1 MRLMLWLIIS
11 IGLGSI
17 IAFAYVTWRNWIAPW
32 QQIERLVRQIT
43 AGERPRT
50 FLVEGGRRARQISLA
65 LENIFARQHAI
76 AEQFAQRESGTKTIL
91 SAMHDGLLVVDA
103 SGRVVVANET
113 FRKLFSLREV
123 SGGTPLLD
131 AVRNAELHQ
140 LIAETLRN
148 GEPRQSEL
156 ALTGAQK
163 NSERWLQVSAVPM
176 KNDKI
181 ETGGAV
187 VLLHDVTELKRVNEM
202 RSDFVANVS
211 HELRTPLSI
220 LRGYIETLLDNPKTS
235 AKELA
240 RILEVMERHSKRLG
254 LLVDDLLTLAQL
266 ESANSS
272 LQLSEVN
279 LSELFGRVVRDWE
292 KKLVEKR
299 LKVMVDLPAT
309 VAIVRAD
316 ETRLQEVLYN
326 LLDNAVKYSHEKG
339 EIRLH
344 AEQGNNGEIAL
355 SVSDSGV
362 GIGKNDLPRIFERF
376 YRADKARSPESIRG
390 TGLGLSIVKHIAQ
403 LHGGRVEAESELG
416 KGTTIRVLLPLQL
429 SNAAASVTQT

>member
-1 MRLMLWLIIS
+1 MRLMLWLIVW
-11 IGLGSI
+11 IGLGST

-32 QQIERLVRQIT
+32 RQIERLVRQIT

-50 FLVEGGRRARQISLA
+50 FLVEGGRRARQLSLA

-76 AEQFAQRESGTKTIL
+76 AEQIAQRESGTKTIL

-103 SGRVVVANET
+103 GGRVVVANDT

-123 SGGTPLLD
+123 SEGMPLLD

-156 ALTGAQK
+156 AVTGTQK

-176 KNDKI
+176 KNDK
-181 ETGGAV
+181 TGTDGVV

-299 LKVMVDLPAT
+299 LKMMVDLPAT

-326 LLDNAVKYSHEKG
+326 LLDNAVKYSHENG

-344 AEQGNNGEIAL
+344 AEQGDDDEIAL

-429 SNAAASVTQT
+429 SSAAASVTQT

>member
-131 AVRNAELHQ
+131 AVRNVELHQ

-299 LKVMVDLPAT
+299 LKVMVDLPPT

-344 AEQGNNGEIAL
+344 AEQGDDDEIAL